1 MVPRKFESCPIRL
14 KLGDIALA
22 RLRTSLRTPSLG
34 YYIIYWI
41 VLMHPAFFS
50 GHLVYYGYIGWVA
63 KWSNAVDC
71 KSATTVSQVR
81 ILPQPLGH
89 RY

>member
-14 KLGDIALA
+14 
-22 RLRTSLRTPSLG
+22 
-34 YYIIYWI
+34 
-41 VLMHPAFFS
+41 
-50 GHLVYYGYIGWVA
+50 GWVA

-89 RY
+89 RVLFR